1 MQGSIGVR
9 PMFALGMTFAFTL
22 MSCSDFFKAPGN
34 AACFFG
40 RGKKKKRERLKSPL
54 DHL

>member
-40 RGKKKKRERLKSPL
+40 RGKKKTKNGKG
-54 DHL
+54 